1 MGILDGFKNI
11 GSAVNAW
18 PTKKKT
24 ALFSVIAMSIAIA
37 VLIILWSQKED
48 YHILYSNISQS
59 DAGLIV
65 QRLKEMKIP
74 YRADSSSISV
84 PADKVYDIRLQ
95 LAAQGLPQGGGV
107 GFELFD
113 KTSFGTTDFV
123 QRLNYT
129 RALQGEL
136 ARTIMSLSEIEQ
148 CRVHLV
154 MPQKSLFAHERETPT
169 ASVLLKLVKGRTLS
183 QSQVQG
189 IVHFVSSSVEG
200 LNPKNVNIIDDSGEL
215 LTQKADDIVGL
226 SSSQLEYQ
234 RKYEKMLETK
244 VMDMLEPV
252 AGKGRVKVKVSADID
267 FSKVE
272 KTEERFDPD
281 SQVVRSEQ
289 KNTEKSAPAGAG
301 GVPGVAS
308 NIPGRATQIISSQG
322 QSEKTNETI
331 NYEINKVTSHVIS
344 PSGEIKRLSAAVI
357 VDGTY
362 VAQSGS
368 KEKKYTARSAEDM
381 KYYEEIVKN
390 AIGYI
395 ADRGDEIKVTNI
407 PFERSEPVDEMQEGI
422 KDYLPAII
430 KIAKYFTPLLA
441 MVLFFIFVLRPLMK
455 TLATPMALQSKPES
469 TSSQIQIQGGL
480 NEHEKID
487 FSRGKLIEWAKQ
499 NPNQAADMIKTWIK
513 EK

>member
-1 MGILDGFKNI
+1 
-11 GSAVNAW
+11 
-18 PTKKKT
+18 
-24 ALFSVIAMSIAIA
+24 
-37 VLIILWSQKED
+37 
-48 YHILYSNISQS
+48 
-59 DAGLIV
+59 
-65 QRLKEMKIP
+65 
-74 YRADSSSISV
+74 
-84 PADKVYDIRLQ
+84 
-95 LAAQGLPQGGGV
+95 
-107 GFELFD
+107 
-113 KTSFGTTDFV
+113 
-123 QRLNYT
+123 
-129 RALQGEL
+129 
-136 ARTIMSLSEIEQ
+136 
-148 CRVHLV
+148 VHLAI
-154 MPQKSLFAHERETPT
+154 PQKSLFAREREEPT

-183 QSQVQG
+183 HSQVQG

-200 LNPKNVNIIDDSGEL
+200 LNPKNVSIIDDSGEL

-234 RKYEKMLETK
+234 HKYEKMLETK

-252 AGKGRVKVKVSADID
+252 AGKGKVKVKVSANID
-267 FSKVE
+267 FSRIE

-281 SQVVRSEQ
+281 SQVIRSEQ
-289 KNTEKSAPAGAG
+289 KNTEKSAPAGTG

-322 QSEKTNETI
+322 QSEKKNETI
-331 NYEINKVTSHVIS
+331 NYEISKVTSHVIS

-362 VAQSGS
+362 AAQSGS
-368 KEKKYTARSAEDM
+368 KEKKYTPRSAEDI

-395 ADRGDEIKVTNI
+395 ADRGDEVKVTNI
-407 PFERSEPVDEMQEGI
+407 PFESEPVEEIQEGI

-455 TLATPMALQSKPES
+455 TLATPMAPQPKPES
-469 TSSQIQIQGGL
+469 ISSQIQIQGEL
-480 NEHEKID
+480 NEYEKID
-487 FSRGKLIEWAKQ
+487 FSRDKLIEWAKQ
-499 NPNQAADMIKTWIK
+499 NPNKAADMIRTWIE